1 MLQPLT
7 LEGRHV
13 RLEPLKIAHVPKLA
27 AAAEGSRETFT
38 LTGVPNGESET
49 RAYVEYALAEQAAGR
64 ATPFATVNRESGQVV
79 GSTRFFDISFWDW
92 PPGSPHQRG
101 EDLPD
106 ALEIGHTWL
115 SVDAQRT
122 GINTEA
128 KLLMLT
134 HAFETW
140 HVHRVRLTTDARNE
154 RSRRA
159 IERLGARLDGILRAT
174 RNAYDGGIRDS
185 AYYSILDSEW
195 PEAKATLEKR
205 LRPA

>member
-1 MLQPLT
+1 M
-7 LEGRHV
+7 
-13 RLEPLKIAHVPKLA
+13 RLEPLSLDHVPALA
-27 AAAEGSRETFT
+27 AAASGPRETFM
-38 LTGVPNGESET
+38 LTGVPDGESEAK
-49 RAYVEYALAEQAAGR
+49 AYVEYALAEQAVDR
-64 ATPFATVNRESGQVV
+64 AVPFATVNRQSGLVV

-92 PPGSPHQRG
+92 PAGDPNQRG
-101 EDLPD
+101 ADLPD
-106 ALEIGHTWL
+106 AVEIGHTWL

-128 KLLMLT
+128 KFLMLT

-140 HVHRVRLTTDARNE
+140 QVHRVRLTTDARNE

-174 RNAYDGGIRDS
+174 RNAYDEGIRDS

-195 PEAKATLEKR
+195 PEVKQALRKR

>member
-1 MLQPLT
+1 MLEPVILD
-7 LEGRHV
+7 GRFV
-13 RLEPLKIAHVPKLA
+13 RLEPLSLDHIAALA
-27 AAAEGSRETFT
+27 AAAAGPRETFT
-38 LTGVPNGESET
+38 LTGVPNGESEA
-49 RAYVEYALAEQAAGR
+49 RAYVEFALAERSANRAA
-64 ATPFATVNRESGQVV
+64 PFATIKRTTGEVV

-92 PPGSPHQRG
+92 PAGDPNQRG
-101 EDLPD
+101 IDLPD

-115 SVDAQRT
+115 SVTAQRT

-140 HVHRVRLTTDARNE
+140 RVHRVRLTTDARNE

-159 IERLGARLDGILRAT
+159 IERLGMRLDGVLRAT

-185 AYYSILDSEW
+185 ACYSMLDSEW
-195 PEAKATLEKR
+195 PMAKAVLERR
-205 LRPA
+205 LRP